1 VNESLEFTIKK
12 FKTIF
17 FSLILLEVI
26 CANIHWRAAAIIK
39 TEKEMLH
46 LDVLNKHFSR
56 TTGSLGLS
64 TSPKTNET
72 RRRRHGKAAEASRV
86 GVVVSPPAA
95 PRPRGE
101 A

>member
-39 TEKEMLH
+39 TEKEMHH

-72 RRRRHGKAAEASRV
+72 LKEVINGQIQRQEYQLQFQNLDRYMAI
-86 GVVVSPPAA
+86 
-95 PRPRGE
+95 
-101 A
+101 

>member
-1 VNESLEFTIKK
+1 MNESLEFTIKK

-72 RRRRHGKAAEASRV
+72 LKEVINGQIQRQEYQLQFQNLDRYMAI
-86 GVVVSPPAA
+86 
-95 PRPRGE
+95 
-101 A
+101 

>member
-1 VNESLEFTIKK
+1 MNESLEFTIKK

-72 RRRRHGKAAEASRV
+72 LKEVLNGQIQRQEYQLQFQNLDRYMAI
-86 GVVVSPPAA
+86 
-95 PRPRGE
+95 
-101 A
+101 

>member
-72 RRRRHGKAAEASRV
+72 LKEVINGQIQRQEYQLQFQNLDRYMAI
-86 GVVVSPPAA
+86 
-95 PRPRGE
+95 
-101 A
+101 

>member
-1 VNESLEFTIKK
+1 MNESLEFTIKK

-64 TSPKTNET
+64 TVEKDLDQPC
-72 RRRRHGKAAEASRV
+72 
-86 GVVVSPPAA
+86 VVLMLCVVYIHVYK
-95 PRPRGE
+95 RPVD
-101 A
+101 